1 MSVKIN
7 TLELENVK
15 KIKAVQLAPSK
26 NGLTVIGGKNRQGKT
41 SVLDAIAW
49 ALGGDRFKP
58 SEPHREGS
66 MVEPHL
72 KITLDNGI
80 VVERSGKNG
89 SLKVLDPSGNR
100 AGQQLLNSFIGTFAL
115 DLPRFMNGSAKEKAD
130 TLLKIIGVG
139 DKLYELEREEKR
151 LYDERH
157 FTGQIADQK
166 RKYAD
171 ELPEFPD
178 APAEPVSASELIA
191 RQQDILMRNA
201 ENQRKRNQLNELSM
215 KKYRLCDDLNALDE
229 RIEEM
234 QEKREK
240 MLAEY
245 NKTVADEKTAL
256 NVAAGLVDEPTTEI
270 EADIAR
276 IDEINRKVRS
286 NADKARAAEEAGEY
300 RGKYDALTE
309 HIEAVRRERTAL
321 LEGANLPL
329 PGLSVEGGE
338 LLYNGH
344 KWDGMSGAEQLIVST
359 SIVRRLNPECGFV
372 LLDKLEQ
379 LDLDTLKRFG
389 EWLEKEGLQAIATRV
404 STGDECSIIIEE
416 GGAVGTEPEPP
427 KQYKGFGEWTGGNK

>member
-7 TLELENVK
+7 TLELENLK
-15 KIKAVQLAPSK
+15 KIRAVQLTPSK
-26 NGLTVIGGKNRQGKT
+26 NGLTLIGGRNRQGKT

-89 SLKVLDPSGNR
+89 ALKVLDPSGNR
-100 AGQQLLNSFIGTFAL
+100 AGQQLLNSFVETFAL
-115 DLPRFMNGSAKEKAD
+115 DLPRFMGGSPKEKAD

-151 LYDERH
+151 LYDERR

-178 APAEPVSASELIA
+178 APTEPVSASELIA
-191 RQQDILMRNA
+191 RQQEILVRNG
-201 ENQRKRNQLNELSM
+201 ENQRKRNELNKITM
-215 KKYRLCDDLNALDE
+215 KKHSLCDSLNALDE
-229 RIEEM
+229 RIAEM
-234 QEKREK
+234 QEKREE

-245 NKTVADEKTAL
+245 NKTVADEETAL
-256 NVAAGLVDEPTTEI
+256 NVAAGLVDEPTAEI
-270 EADIAR
+270 EADINR

-286 NADKARAAEEAGEY
+286 NADKARARAEADELSSDY
-300 RGKYDALTE
+300 NALTE

-321 LEGANLPL
+321 LEGADLPL
-329 PGLSVEGGE
+329 PGLSVEGGD

-379 LDLDTLKRFG
+379 LDLDTLKKFG

-416 GGAVGTEPEPP
+416 GGVVGAEPEP
-427 KQYKGFGEWTGGNK
+427 KQYKGFGEWTKNS

>member
-66 MVEPHL
+66 MAEPRL

-89 SLKVLDPSGNR
+89 ALKVLDPSGNR
-100 AGQQLLNSFIGTFAL
+100 AGQQLLNSFVETFAL

-151 LYDERH
+151 LYDERR

-191 RQQDILMRNA
+191 RQQEILVRNGENARLRRERDRWNDELKAA
-201 ENQRKRNQLNELSM
+201 EIAFAQAKQRLEEAQDKAAAANTAAADLRDESTAEL
-215 KKYRLCDDLNALDE
+215 
-229 RIEEM
+229 
-234 QEKREK
+234 
-240 MLAEY
+240 
-245 NKTVADEKTAL
+245 
-256 NVAAGLVDEPTTEI
+256 

-276 IDEINRKVRS
+276 IDELNRRVRS
-286 NADKARAAEEAGEY
+286 NAEKARAAEEAGEY
-300 RGKYDALTE
+300 HGKYDALTE

-338 LLYNGH
+338 LLYKGH

-416 GGAVGTEPEPP
+416 GGAVGTEPEP
-427 KQYKGFGEWTGGNK
+427 KQYKGFGEWTGDNK

>member
-15 KIKAVQLAPSK
+15 KIKAVQLVPSK
-26 NGLTVIGGKNRQGKT
+26 NGLTIIGGKNRQGKT
-41 SVLDAIAW
+41 SVLDSIAW

-58 SEPHREGS
+58 SQPHREGS
-66 MVEPHL
+66 VNDPHL

-89 SLKVLDPSGNR
+89 ALKVLDPSGNR
-100 AGQQLLNSFIGTFAL
+100 AGQQLLNGFVEAFAL
-115 DLPRFMNGSAKEKAD
+115 DLPRFMNGSSKDKAD

-139 DKLYELEREEKR
+139 DRLYELDREEKR
-151 LYDERH
+151 LYDERR

-191 RQQDILMRNA
+191 RQQEILLRNA
-201 ENQRKRNQLNELSM
+201 ENQRKRDELNRLTM
-215 KKYRLCDDLNALDE
+215 KKHSLCDSLTVLDE
-229 RIEEM
+229 RIAEM
-234 QEKREK
+234 QQKRAE
-240 MLAEY
+240 MLDEY
-245 NKTVADEKTAL
+245 NKTAADEETAL
-256 NVAAGLVDEPTTEI
+256 DVAAGLVDEPTAEI
-270 EADIAR
+270 EADINR

-286 NADKARAAEEAGEY
+286 NAEKARAAAEAGELSE
-300 RGKYDALTE
+300 KYTALTSD
-309 HIEAVRRERTAL
+309 IEAVRQARTDL
-321 LEGANLPL
+321 LNGADLPL
-329 PGLSVEGGE
+329 PGLSVENGE
-338 LLYNGH
+338 LLYMGH
-344 KWDGMSGAEQLIVST
+344 RWDGMSGAEQLIVSA

-379 LDLDTLKRFG
+379 LDLDTLNRFG

-404 STGDECSIIIEE
+404 STGDECSIIIEDGIVQTDE
-416 GGAVGTEPEPP
+416 P
-427 KQYKGFGEWTGGNK
+427 KQYKGFGEWTGKA

>member
-15 KIKAVQLAPSK
+15 KIRAVQLAPSK
-26 NGLTVIGGKNRQGKT
+26 NGLTLIGGRNRQGKT

-89 SLKVLDPSGNR
+89 ALKVLDPSGNR
-100 AGQQLLNSFIGTFAL
+100 AGQQLLNSFVETFAL
-115 DLPRFMNGSAKEKAD
+115 DLPRFMGGSPKEKAD

-151 LYDERH
+151 LYDERR

-178 APAEPVSASELIA
+178 APTEPVSASELIA
-191 RQQDILMRNA
+191 RQQEILVRNG
-201 ENQRKRNQLNELSM
+201 ENQRKRNELNKITM
-215 KKYRLCDDLNALDE
+215 KKHSLCDSLHALDE
-229 RIEEM
+229 RIAEM
-234 QEKREK
+234 QEKREE

-245 NKTVADEKTAL
+245 DKTVADEEIAL
-256 NVAAGLVDEPTTEI
+256 DVAAGLVDEPTAEI

-286 NADKARAAEEAGEY
+286 NADKARARAEADELSSDY
-300 RGKYDALTE
+300 NALTE
-309 HIEAVRRERTAL
+309 HIETVRRERTAL

-329 PGLSVEGGE
+329 PGLSVEGGD

-379 LDLDTLKRFG
+379 LDLDTLRQFG

-416 GGAVGTEPEPP
+416 GGVVGAEPEP
-427 KQYKGFGEWTGGNK
+427 KQYKGFGEWTKNS

>member
-15 KIKAVQLAPSK
+15 KIRAVQLAPSK
-26 NGLTVIGGKNRQGKT
+26 NGLTLIGGRNRQGKT

-89 SLKVLDPSGNR
+89 ALKVLDPSGNR
-100 AGQQLLNSFIGTFAL
+100 AGQQLLNSFVETFAL
-115 DLPRFMNGSAKEKAD
+115 DLPRFMGGSPKEKAD

-151 LYDERH
+151 LYDERR

-178 APAEPVSASELIA
+178 APTEPVSASELIA
-191 RQQDILMRNA
+191 RQQEILVRNG
-201 ENQRKRNQLNELSM
+201 ENQRKRNELNKITM
-215 KKYRLCDDLNALDE
+215 KKHSLCDSLNALDE

-234 QEKREK
+234 QAKREE

-245 NKTVADEKTAL
+245 NKTVADEGIAL
-256 NVAAGLVDEPTTEI
+256 DVAAGLVDEPTAEI

-286 NADKARAAEEAGEY
+286 NADKARARAEADELSSDY
-300 RGKYDALTE
+300 NALTE

-329 PGLSVEGGE
+329 PGLSVEGGD

-379 LDLDTLKRFG
+379 LDLDTLKKFG

-416 GGAVGTEPEPP
+416 GGVVGAEPEP
-427 KQYKGFGEWTGGNK
+427 KQYKGFGEWTKNS

>member
-15 KIKAVQLAPSK
+15 KIRAVQLTPSK
-26 NGLTVIGGKNRQGKT
+26 NGLTLIGGRNRQGKT

-89 SLKVLDPSGNR
+89 ALKVLDPSGNR
-100 AGQQLLNSFIGTFAL
+100 AGQQLLNSFVETFAL
-115 DLPRFMNGSAKEKAD
+115 DLPRFMGGSPKEKAD

-151 LYDERH
+151 LYDERR

-178 APAEPVSASELIA
+178 APTEPVSASELIA
-191 RQQDILMRNA
+191 RQQEILVRNG
-201 ENQRKRNQLNELSM
+201 ENQRKRNELNKITM
-215 KKYRLCDDLNALDE
+215 KKHSLCDSLNALDE
-229 RIEEM
+229 RIAEM
-234 QEKREK
+234 QEKREE

-245 NKTVADEKTAL
+245 NKTVADEETAL
-256 NVAAGLVDEPTTEI
+256 NVAAGLVDEPTAEI
-270 EADIAR
+270 EADINR

-286 NADKARAAEEAGEY
+286 NADKARARAEADELSSDY
-300 RGKYDALTE
+300 NALTE

-321 LEGANLPL
+321 LEGADLPL
-329 PGLSVEGGE
+329 PGLSVEGGD

-379 LDLDTLKRFG
+379 LDLDTLKKFG

-416 GGAVGTEPEPP
+416 GGVVGAEPEP
-427 KQYKGFGEWTGGNK
+427 KQYKGFGEWTKNS

>member
-15 KIKAVQLAPSK
+15 KIKAVQLAPAKS
-26 NGLTVIGGKNRQGKT
+26 GLTVIGGKNRQGKT
-41 SVLDAIAW
+41 SVLDSIAW

-58 SEPHREGS
+58 SQPHREGS
-66 MVEPHL
+66 VNDPHL

-89 SLKVLDPSGNR
+89 ALKVFDPSGNR
-100 AGQQLLNSFIGTFAL
+100 AGQQLLNGFVEAFAL
-115 DLPRFMNGSAKEKAD
+115 DLPRFMNGSSKDKAD

-139 DKLYELEREEKR
+139 DRLYELEREEKR
-151 LYDERH
+151 LYDERR

-166 RKYAD
+166 RKYAN

-191 RQQDILMRNA
+191 RQQEILLRNA
-201 ENQRKRNQLNELSM
+201 ENQRKRDELNRLTM
-215 KKYRLCDDLNALDE
+215 KKHSLCDSLHALDE

-245 NKTVADEKTAL
+245 DKTVADEETAL
-256 NVAAGLVDEPTTEI
+256 DVAAGLVDEPTAEI
-270 EADIAR
+270 EADINR

-286 NADKARAAEEAGEY
+286 NAEKARAAAEAGELSE
-300 RGKYDALTE
+300 KYTALTSD
-309 HIEAVRRERTAL
+309 IEAVRQARTDL
-321 LEGANLPL
+321 LNGADLPL

-338 LLYNGH
+338 LLYMGH
-344 KWDGMSGAEQLIVST
+344 KWDGMSGAEQLIVSA

-379 LDLDTLKRFG
+379 LDLDTLNRFG

-404 STGDECSIIIEE
+404 STGDECSIIIED
-416 GGAVGTEPEPP
+416 GSITGAEPEP
-427 KQYKGFGEWTGGNK
+427 KQYKGFGEWTNGGTK

>member
-1 MSVKIN
+1 MSVKIT

-26 NGLTVIGGKNRQGKT
+26 SGLTIIGGKNRQGKT
-41 SVLDAIAW
+41 SVIDAIAW

-66 MVEPHL
+66 VNDPHL

-100 AGQQLLNSFIGTFAL
+100 AGQQLLNGFVEAFAL
-115 DLPRFMNGSAKEKAD
+115 DLPRFMNGSPKDKAD

-139 DKLYELEREEKR
+139 DRLYELDREEKR
-151 LYDERH
+151 LYDERR

-166 RKYAD
+166 RKYAN

-178 APAEPVSASELIA
+178 APAAPVSASELIA
-191 RQQDILMRNA
+191 RQQEILLRNA
-201 ENQRKRNQLNELSM
+201 ENQRKRDELNRLTM
-215 KKYRLCDDLNALDE
+215 KKHSLCDSLNALDE
-229 RIEEM
+229 RIAEM
-234 QEKREK
+234 QKKRAE
-240 MLAEY
+240 MLDEY
-245 NKTVADEKTAL
+245 NKTAADEGTAL
-256 NVAAGLVDEPTTEI
+256 DVAAGLVDEPTAEI
-270 EADIAR
+270 ETDINR

-286 NADKARAAEEAGEY
+286 NAEKARAAAEADELSE
-300 RGKYDALTE
+300 KYTALTSD
-309 HIEAVRRERTAL
+309 IEAVRQARTDL
-321 LEGANLPL
+321 LNGADLPL
-329 PGLSVEGGE
+329 PGLSVEDGE
-338 LLYNGH
+338 LLYMGH
-344 KWDGMSGAEQLIVST
+344 RWDGMSGAEQLIVSA

-379 LDLDTLKRFG
+379 LDLDTLNRFG

-404 STGDECSIIIEE
+404 STGDECSIIIEDGIVQTDE
-416 GGAVGTEPEPP
+416 P
-427 KQYKGFGEWTGGNK
+427 KQYKGFGEWTGKA

>member
-26 NGLTVIGGKNRQGKT
+26 NGLTIIGGKNRQGKT
-41 SVLDAIAW
+41 SVLDSIAW

-66 MVEPHL
+66 VNDPHL

-100 AGQQLLNSFIGTFAL
+100 AGQQLLNGFVEAFAL
-115 DLPRFMNGSAKEKAD
+115 DLPRFMNGSSKDKAD

-139 DKLYELEREEKR
+139 DRLYELDREEKR
-151 LYDERH
+151 LYDERR

-171 ELPEFPD
+171 ELSEFPD
-178 APAEPVSASELIA
+178 APAEPLSASELIA
-191 RQQDILMRNA
+191 RQQEILLRNA
-201 ENQRKRNQLNELSM
+201 ENQRKRDELDRLTM
-215 KKYRLCDDLNALDE
+215 KKHSLCDSLHALDE
-229 RIEEM
+229 RIAEM
-234 QEKREK
+234 QKKRAE
-240 MLAEY
+240 MLDEY
-245 NKTVADEKTAL
+245 NKTAADEETAL
-256 NVAAGLVDEPTTEI
+256 DVAAGLVDEPTAEI
-270 EADIAR
+270 EADINR

-286 NADKARAAEEAGEY
+286 NAEKARAAAEAGELSE
-300 RGKYDALTE
+300 KYTALTSD
-309 HIEAVRRERTAL
+309 IEAVRQARTDL
-321 LEGANLPL
+321 LNGADLPL

-338 LLYNGH
+338 LLYMGH
-344 KWDGMSGAEQLIVST
+344 KWDGMSGAEQLIVSA

-379 LDLDTLKRFG
+379 LDLDTLNRFG

-404 STGDECSIIIEE
+404 STGNECSIIIEDGIVQTDE
-416 GGAVGTEPEPP
+416 P
-427 KQYKGFGEWTGGNK
+427 KQYKGFGEWTNGGKA

>member
-15 KIKAVQLAPSK
+15 KIRAVQLAPSK
-26 NGLTVIGGKNRQGKT
+26 NGLTLIGGRNRQGKT

-89 SLKVLDPSGNR
+89 ALKVLDPSGNR
-100 AGQQLLNSFIGTFAL
+100 AGQQLLNSFVETFAL
-115 DLPRFMNGSAKEKAD
+115 DLPRFMGGSPKEKAD

-151 LYDERH
+151 LYDERR

-191 RQQDILMRNA
+191 RQQEILVRNG
-201 ENQRKRNQLNELSM
+201 ENQRKRNELNKITM
-215 KKYRLCDDLNALDE
+215 KKHSLCDSLNALDE
-229 RIEEM
+229 RIAEM
-234 QEKREK
+234 QEKREE

-245 NKTVADEKTAL
+245 NKTVADEETAL
-256 NVAAGLVDEPTTEI
+256 NVAAGLVDEPTAEI
-270 EADIAR
+270 EADINR

-286 NADKARAAEEAGEY
+286 NADKARARAEADELSSDY
-300 RGKYDALTE
+300 NSLTE

-321 LEGANLPL
+321 LEGADLPL
-329 PGLSVEGGE
+329 SGLSVEGGD

-379 LDLDTLKRFG
+379 LDLDTLKKFG

-416 GGAVGTEPEPP
+416 GGVVGADPEP
-427 KQYKGFGEWTGGNK
+427 KQYKGFGEWTKNS

>member
-15 KIKAVQLAPSK
+15 KIRAVQLTPSK
-26 NGLTVIGGKNRQGKT
+26 NGLTLIGGRNRQGKT

-89 SLKVLDPSGNR
+89 ALKVLDPSGNR
-100 AGQQLLNSFIGTFAL
+100 AGQQLLNSFVETFAL
-115 DLPRFMNGSAKEKAD
+115 DLPRFMGGSPKEKAD

-151 LYDERH
+151 LYDERR

-178 APAEPVSASELIA
+178 APTEPVSASELIA
-191 RQQDILMRNA
+191 RQQEILVRNG
-201 ENQRKRNQLNELSM
+201 ENQRKRNELNKITM
-215 KKYRLCDDLNALDE
+215 KKHSLCDSLNALDE
-229 RIEEM
+229 RIAEM
-234 QEKREK
+234 QEKREE

-245 NKTVADEKTAL
+245 NKTVADEETAL
-256 NVAAGLVDEPTTEI
+256 NVAAGLVDEPTAEI
-270 EADIAR
+270 EADINR

-286 NADKARAAEEAGEY
+286 NADKARARAEADELSSDY
-300 RGKYDALTE
+300 NALTE

-321 LEGANLPL
+321 LEGADLPL
-329 PGLSVEGGE
+329 PGLSVEGGD

-379 LDLDTLKRFG
+379 LDLDTLKKFG

-416 GGAVGTEPEPP
+416 GGVVGAEPEP
-427 KQYKGFGEWTGGNK
+427 KQYKSFGEWTKNS

>member
-15 KIKAVQLAPSK
+15 KIKAVQLAPAKS
-26 NGLTVIGGKNRQGKT
+26 GLTVIGGKNRQGKT
-41 SVLDAIAW
+41 SVIDAIAW

-58 SEPHREGS
+58 SEPRREGS
-66 MVEPHL
+66 VNDPHL

-100 AGQQLLNSFIGTFAL
+100 AGQQLLNSFVEAFAL
-115 DLPRFMNGSAKEKAD
+115 DLPRFMNGSPKDKAD

-139 DKLYELEREEKR
+139 DRLYELDREEKR
-151 LYDERH
+151 LYDERR

-166 RKYAD
+166 RKYAN

-191 RQQDILMRNA
+191 RQQEILLRNA
-201 ENQRKRNQLNELSM
+201 ENQRKRDELNRLTM
-215 KKYRLCDDLNALDE
+215 KKHSLCDSLNALDE

-234 QEKREK
+234 QKKRAE
-240 MLAEY
+240 MLDEY
-245 NKTVADEKTAL
+245 NKTAADEETAL
-256 NVAAGLVDEPTTEI
+256 NVAAGLVDEPTAEL
-270 EADIAR
+270 EADINR

-286 NADKARAAEEAGEY
+286 NAEKARAAAEADELSE
-300 RGKYDALTE
+300 KYTALTSD
-309 HIEAVRRERTAL
+309 IEAVRQARTDL
-321 LEGANLPL
+321 LNGADLPL
-329 PGLSVEGGE
+329 PGLSVEDGE
-338 LLYNGH
+338 LLYMGH
-344 KWDGMSGAEQLIVST
+344 RWDGMSGAEQLIVSA

-379 LDLDTLKRFG
+379 LDLDTLNRFG
-389 EWLEKEGLQAIATRV
+389 EWLEREKLQAIATRV
-404 STGDECSIIIEE
+404 STGDECSIIIEDGIVQTDE
-416 GGAVGTEPEPP
+416 P
-427 KQYKGFGEWTGGNK
+427 KQYKGFGEWTGKA

>member
-15 KIKAVQLAPSK
+15 KIKAVQLAPAKS
-26 NGLTVIGGKNRQGKT
+26 GLTVIGGKNRQGKT
-41 SVLDAIAW
+41 SVLDSIAW

-66 MVEPHL
+66 VNDPHL

-89 SLKVLDPSGNR
+89 ALKVLDPSGNR
-100 AGQQLLNSFIGTFAL
+100 AGQQLLNSFVEAFAL
-115 DLPRFMNGSAKEKAD
+115 DLPRFMNGSPKDKAD

-139 DKLYELEREEKR
+139 DRLCELDREEKR
-151 LYDERH
+151 LYDERR

-166 RKYAD
+166 RKYAN

-191 RQQDILMRNA
+191 RQQEILLRNA
-201 ENQRKRNQLNELSM
+201 ENQRKRDELNRLTM
-215 KKYRLCDDLNALDE
+215 KKHSLCDSLHALDE

-245 NKTVADEKTAL
+245 DKTVADEETAL
-256 NVAAGLVDEPTTEI
+256 DVAAGLVDEPTAEI
-270 EADIAR
+270 EADINR

-286 NADKARAAEEAGEY
+286 NAEKARAAAEAGELSE
-300 RGKYDALTE
+300 KYTALTSD
-309 HIEAVRRERTAL
+309 IEAVRQARTNL
-321 LEGANLPL
+321 LNGADLPL
-329 PGLSVEGGE
+329 PGLSVENGE
-338 LLYNGH
+338 LLYMGH
-344 KWDGMSGAEQLIVST
+344 KWDGMSGAEQLIVSA

-379 LDLDTLKRFG
+379 LDLDTLNRFG

-404 STGDECSIIIEE
+404 STGDECSIIIED
-416 GGAVGTEPEPP
+416 GIVQTDAP
-427 KQYKGFGEWTGGNK
+427 KQYKGFGEWTGKA

>member
-26 NGLTVIGGKNRQGKT
+26 SGLTIIGGKNRQGKT
-41 SVLDAIAW
+41 SVLDSIAW

-66 MVEPHL
+66 VNDPHL

-89 SLKVLDPSGNR
+89 ALKVLDPSGNR
-100 AGQQLLNSFIGTFAL
+100 AGQQLLNGFVEAFAL
-115 DLPRFMNGSAKEKAD
+115 DLPRFMNGSSKDKAD

-139 DKLYELEREEKR
+139 DRLYELEREEKR
-151 LYDERH
+151 LYDERR

-166 RKYAD
+166 RKYAN

-191 RQQDILMRNA
+191 RQQEILLRNA
-201 ENQRKRNQLNELSM
+201 ENQRKRDELNRFTV
-215 KKYRLCDDLNALDE
+215 KKHSLCDSLHAIDE
-229 RIEEM
+229 RIAEM
-234 QEKREK
+234 QKKRAE
-240 MLAEY
+240 MLDEY
-245 NKTVADEKTAL
+245 NKTAADEETAL
-256 NVAAGLVDEPTTEI
+256 DVAAGLVDEPTAEI
-270 EADIAR
+270 EADINR

-286 NADKARAAEEAGEY
+286 NAEKARAAAEAGELSE
-300 RGKYDALTE
+300 KYTALTSD
-309 HIEAVRRERTAL
+309 IEAVRQARTDL
-321 LEGANLPL
+321 LNGADLPL
-329 PGLSVEGGE
+329 PGLSVDGGE
-338 LLYNGH
+338 LIYMGH
-344 KWDGMSGAEQLIVST
+344 RWDGMSGAEQLIVSA

-379 LDLDTLKRFG
+379 LDLDTLNRFG
-389 EWLEKEGLQAIATRV
+389 EWLENEGLQAIATRV
-404 STGDECSIIIEE
+404 STGDECSIIIEDGIVQTDE
-416 GGAVGTEPEPP
+416 P
-427 KQYKGFGEWTGGNK
+427 KQYKGFGEWTNGGTK

>member
-15 KIKAVQLAPSK
+15 KIRAVQLAPSK
-26 NGLTVIGGKNRQGKT
+26 NGLTLIGGRNRQGKT
-41 SVLDAIAW
+41 AVLDAIAW

-89 SLKVLDPSGNR
+89 ALKVLDPSGNR
-100 AGQQLLNSFIGTFAL
+100 AGQQLLNSFVETFAL
-115 DLPRFMNGSAKEKAD
+115 DLPRFMGGSPKEKAD

-151 LYDERH
+151 LYDERR

-178 APAEPVSASELIA
+178 APTEPVSASELIA
-191 RQQDILMRNA
+191 RQQEILVRNG
-201 ENQRKRNQLNELSM
+201 ENQRKRNELNKITM
-215 KKYRLCDDLNALDE
+215 KKHSLCDSLHALDE

-245 NKTVADEKTAL
+245 DKTVADEEIAL
-256 NVAAGLVDEPTTEI
+256 DVAAGLVDEPTAEI
-270 EADIAR
+270 EADINR

-286 NADKARAAEEAGEY
+286 NADKARAAAEAGELSE
-300 RGKYDALTE
+300 KYEALTE
-309 HIEAVRRERTAL
+309 NIEAVRRERTQL

-329 PGLSVEGGE
+329 PGLSVEGGD

-379 LDLDTLKRFG
+379 LDLDTLKKFG

-416 GGAVGTEPEPP
+416 GGVVGAEPEP
-427 KQYKGFGEWTGGNK
+427 KQYKGFGEWTKNS

>member
-15 KIKAVQLAPSK
+15 KIRAVQLAPSK
-26 NGLTVIGGKNRQGKT
+26 NGLTLIGGRNRQGKT

-89 SLKVLDPSGNR
+89 ALKVLDPSGNR
-100 AGQQLLNSFIGTFAL
+100 AGQQLLNSFVETFAL
-115 DLPRFMNGSAKEKAD
+115 DLPRFMGGSPKEKAD

-151 LYDERH
+151 LYDERR

-178 APAEPVSASELIA
+178 APTEPVSASELIA
-191 RQQDILMRNA
+191 RQQEILVRNG
-201 ENQRKRNQLNELSM
+201 ENQRKRNELNKITM
-215 KKYRLCDDLNALDE
+215 KKHSLCDSLHALDE
-229 RIEEM
+229 RIAEM
-234 QEKREK
+234 QEKREG

-245 NKTVADEKTAL
+245 DKTVADEKIAL
-256 NVAAGLVDEPTTEI
+256 DVAVGLVDEPTAEI
-270 EADIAR
+270 EADINR

-286 NADKARAAEEAGEY
+286 NADKARAAAEAGELSE
-300 RGKYDALTE
+300 KYEALTE
-309 HIEAVRRERTAL
+309 NIEAVRRERTQL

-329 PGLSVEGGE
+329 PGLSVEGGD

-379 LDLDTLKRFG
+379 LDLDTLKKFG

-416 GGAVGTEPEPP
+416 GGVVGAEPEP
-427 KQYKGFGEWTGGNK
+427 KQYKGFGEWTKNS

>member
-15 KIKAVQLAPSK
+15 KIKAVQLAPAKS
-26 NGLTVIGGKNRQGKT
+26 GLTVIGGKNRQGKT
-41 SVLDAIAW
+41 SVIDAIAW

-66 MVEPHL
+66 VNDPHL

-100 AGQQLLNSFIGTFAL
+100 AGQQLLNSFVEAFAL
-115 DLPRFMNGSAKEKAD
+115 DLPRFMNGSPKDKAD

-139 DKLYELEREEKR
+139 DRLYELDREEKR
-151 LYDERH
+151 LYDERR

-166 RKYAD
+166 RKYAN

-191 RQQDILMRNA
+191 RQQEILLRNA
-201 ENQRKRNQLNELSM
+201 ENQRKRDELNRLTM
-215 KKYRLCDDLNALDE
+215 KKHSLCDSLNALDE

-234 QEKREK
+234 QKKRAE
-240 MLAEY
+240 MLDEY
-245 NKTVADEKTAL
+245 NKTAADEETAL
-256 NVAAGLVDEPTTEI
+256 NVAAGLVDEPTAEL
-270 EADIAR
+270 EADINR

-286 NADKARAAEEAGEY
+286 NAEKARAAAEADELSE
-300 RGKYDALTE
+300 KYTALTSD
-309 HIEAVRRERTAL
+309 IEAVRQARTDL
-321 LEGANLPL
+321 LNGADLPL
-329 PGLSVEGGE
+329 PGLSVEDGE
-338 LLYNGH
+338 LLYMGH
-344 KWDGMSGAEQLIVST
+344 RWDGMSGAEQLIVSA

-379 LDLDTLKRFG
+379 LDLDTLNRFG
-389 EWLEKEGLQAIATRV
+389 EWLEREKLQAIATRV
-404 STGDECSIIIEE
+404 STGDECSIIIEDGIVQTDE
-416 GGAVGTEPEPP
+416 P
-427 KQYKGFGEWTGGNK
+427 KQYKGFGEWTGKA

>member
-1 MSVKIN
+1 MSVKIT

-26 NGLTVIGGKNRQGKT
+26 SGLTIIGGKNRQGKT
-41 SVLDAIAW
+41 SVIDAIAW

-66 MVEPHL
+66 VNDPHL

-100 AGQQLLNSFIGTFAL
+100 AGQQLLNGFVEAFAL
-115 DLPRFMNGSAKEKAD
+115 DLPRFMNGSPKDKAD

-139 DKLYELEREEKR
+139 GRLYELEREEKR
-151 LYDERH
+151 LYDERR

-166 RKYAD
+166 RKYAN

-191 RQQDILMRNA
+191 RQQEILLRNA
-201 ENQRKRNQLNELSM
+201 ENQRKRDELNRLTM
-215 KKYRLCDDLNALDE
+215 KKHSLCDSLNALDE
-229 RIEEM
+229 RIAEM
-234 QEKREK
+234 QKKRAE
-240 MLAEY
+240 MLDEY
-245 NKTVADEKTAL
+245 NKTAADEGTAL
-256 NVAAGLVDEPTTEI
+256 DVAAGLVDEPTAEL

-286 NADKARAAEEAGEY
+286 NAEKARAAAEAGELSE
-300 RGKYDALTE
+300 KYTALTSD
-309 HIEAVRRERTAL
+309 IEAVRQARTDL
-321 LEGANLPL
+321 LNGADLPL
-329 PGLSVEGGE
+329 PGLSVENGE
-338 LLYNGH
+338 LLYMGH
-344 KWDGMSGAEQLIVST
+344 RWDGMSGAEQLIVSA

-379 LDLDTLKRFG
+379 LDLDTLNRFG

-404 STGDECSIIIEE
+404 STGNECSIIIED
-416 GGAVGTEPEPP
+416 GTVLNEDKPEP
-427 KQYKGFGEWTGGNK
+427 KQYKGFGEWTGKA

>member
-1 MSVKIN
+1 MSVKIT

-26 NGLTVIGGKNRQGKT
+26 SGLTIIGGKNRQGKT
-41 SVLDAIAW
+41 SVIDAIAW

-66 MVEPHL
+66 VNDPHL

-100 AGQQLLNSFIGTFAL
+100 AGQQLLNSFVEAFAL
-115 DLPRFMNGSAKEKAD
+115 DLPRFMNGSPKDKAD

-139 DKLYELEREEKR
+139 DRLYELDREEKR
-151 LYDERH
+151 LYDERR

-166 RKYAD
+166 RKYAN

-178 APAEPVSASELIA
+178 APATPVSASELIA
-191 RQQDILMRNA
+191 RQQEILVRNG
-201 ENQRKRNQLNELSM
+201 ENQRKRNELNKITM
-215 KKYRLCDDLNALDE
+215 KKHSLCDSLNALDE
-229 RIEEM
+229 RIAEM
-234 QEKREK
+234 QKKRAE
-240 MLAEY
+240 MLEEY
-245 NKTVADEKTAL
+245 NKTAADEETAL
-256 NVAAGLVDEPTTEI
+256 DVAAGLVDEPTAEI

-276 IDEINRKVRS
+276 IDEINRQVRS
-286 NADKARAAEEAGEY
+286 NAEKARAAAEADGYGE
-300 RGKYDALTE
+300 KYAALTE
-309 HIEAVRRERTAL
+309 NIEAVRRERTAL
-321 LEGANLPL
+321 LDGADLPL
-329 PGLSVEGGE
+329 PGLSVGDGE

-344 KWDGMSGAEQLIVST
+344 KWDGMSGAEQLIVSA

-379 LDLDTLKRFG
+379 LDIDTLNRFG

-404 STGDECSIIIEE
+404 STGDECSIIIED
-416 GGAVGTEPEPP
+416 GTVLSEDKPEP
-427 KQYKGFGEWTGGNK
+427 KQYKGFGEWTGKA

>member
-15 KIKAVQLAPSK
+15 KIRAVQLAPSK
-26 NGLTVIGGKNRQGKT
+26 NGLTIIGGKNRQGKT
-41 SVLDAIAW
+41 SVLDSIAW
-49 ALGGDRFKP
+49 ALGGERFKP

-89 SLKVLDPSGNR
+89 ALKVLDPSGNR
-100 AGQQLLNSFIGTFAL
+100 AGQQLLNSFVETFAL
-115 DLPRFMNGSAKEKAD
+115 DLPRFMGGSPKEKAD

-151 LYDERH
+151 LYDERR

-178 APAEPVSASELIA
+178 APTEPVSASELIA
-191 RQQDILMRNA
+191 RQQEILVRNG
-201 ENQRKRNQLNELSM
+201 ENQRKRNELNKITM
-215 KKYRLCDDLNALDE
+215 KKHSLCDSLNALDE
-229 RIEEM
+229 RIAEM
-234 QEKREK
+234 QEKREE

-245 NKTVADEKTAL
+245 NKVVADEETAL
-256 NVAAGLVDEPTTEI
+256 NVAAGLVDEPTAEI
-270 EADIAR
+270 EADINR

-286 NADKARAAEEAGEY
+286 NADKARARAEADELSSDY
-300 RGKYDALTE
+300 NALTE

-329 PGLSVEGGE
+329 PGLSVEGGD

-379 LDLDTLKRFG
+379 LDLDTLKKFG

-416 GGAVGTEPEPP
+416 GGVVGAEPEP
-427 KQYKGFGEWTGGNK
+427 KQYKGFGEWTKNS

>member
-15 KIKAVQLAPSK
+15 KIKAVQLTPQK

-41 SVLDAIAW
+41 SILDAIAW

-72 KITLDNGI
+72 KLTLDNGI

-89 SLKVLDPSGNR
+89 ALKVLDPSGNR
-100 AGQQLLNSFIGTFAL
+100 AGQQLLNSFVETFAL
-115 DLPRFMNGSAKEKAD
+115 DLPRFMGGSPKEKAD

-151 LYDERH
+151 LYDERR

-171 ELPEFPD
+171 ELPEFSD

-201 ENQRKRNQLNELSM
+201 ENQRKRNQLNELST

-229 RIEEM
+229 RIAEM

-245 NKTVADEKTAL
+245 DKTVADEKTAL
-256 NVAAGLVDEPTTEI
+256 DVAAGLVDEPTDEI

-286 NADKARAAEEAGEY
+286 NAEKARAAAEAGELSE
-300 RGKYDALTE
+300 KYEALTNN
-309 HIEAVRRERTAL
+309 IEAVRRERTQL

-338 LLYNGH
+338 LLYMGH
-344 KWDGMSGAEQLIVST
+344 KWDGMSSAEQLIVST

-379 LDLDTLKRFG
+379 LDIDTLKKFG

-404 STGDECSIIIEE
+404 STGDECSIIIED
-416 GGAVGTEPEPP
+416 GSVTGTEPEP

>member
-15 KIKAVQLAPSK
+15 KIRAVQLAPSK
-26 NGLTVIGGKNRQGKT
+26 NGLTIIGGRNRQGKT

-89 SLKVLDPSGNR
+89 ALKVLDPSGNR
-100 AGQQLLNSFIGTFAL
+100 AGQQLLNSFVETFAL
-115 DLPRFMNGSAKEKAD
+115 DLPRFMGGSPKEKAD

-151 LYDERH
+151 LYDERR

-191 RQQDILMRNA
+191 RQQEILVRNG
-201 ENQRKRNQLNELSM
+201 ENQRKRNELNKITM
-215 KKYRLCDDLNALDE
+215 KKHSLCDSLNALDE
-229 RIEEM
+229 RIAEM

-245 NKTVADEKTAL
+245 NKTVTDEETAL

-276 IDEINRKVRS
+276 IDDINRRVRS
-286 NADKARAAEEAGEY
+286 NAEKARARAEADELSSDY
-300 RGKYDALTE
+300 NALTE

-321 LEGANLPL
+321 LEGADLPL
-329 PGLSVEGGE
+329 PGLSVEGGD

-379 LDLDTLKRFG
+379 LDLDTLKKFG

-404 STGDECSIIIEE
+404 STGDECSIIIED
-416 GGAVGTEPEPP
+416 GTSLTPDKPV
-427 KQYKGFGEWTGGNK
+427 YKGFGDWQKS

>member
-1 MSVKIN
+1 MSVKIT

-26 NGLTVIGGKNRQGKT
+26 SGLTIIGGKNRQGKT
-41 SVLDAIAW
+41 SVIDAIAW

-66 MVEPHL
+66 VNDPHL

-100 AGQQLLNSFIGTFAL
+100 AGQQLLNGFVEAFAL
-115 DLPRFMNGSAKEKAD
+115 DLPRFMNGSPKDKAD

-139 DKLYELEREEKR
+139 DRLYELDREEKR
-151 LYDERH
+151 LYDERR

-166 RKYAD
+166 RKYAN

-191 RQQDILMRNA
+191 RQQEILLRNA
-201 ENQRKRNQLNELSM
+201 ENQRKRDELNRLTM
-215 KKYRLCDDLNALDE
+215 KKHSLCDSLNALDE
-229 RIEEM
+229 RIAEM
-234 QEKREK
+234 QKKRAE

-245 NKTVADEKTAL
+245 NKTVADEETVL
-256 NVAAGLVDEPTTEI
+256 NVAAGLVDEPTAEL

-276 IDEINRKVRS
+276 IDEINRRVRS
-286 NADKARAAEEAGEY
+286 NAEKARAAAEASDYDE
-300 RGKYDALTE
+300 KYTALTE
-309 HIEAVRRERTAL
+309 DIEAVRQARTDL
-321 LEGANLPL
+321 LNGADLPL
-329 PGLSVEGGE
+329 PGLSVEDGE
-338 LLYNGH
+338 LLYMGH
-344 KWDGMSGAEQLIVST
+344 RWDGMSGAEQLIVSA

-379 LDLDTLKRFG
+379 LDLDTLNRFG
-389 EWLEKEGLQAIATRV
+389 EWLENEGLQAIATRV
-404 STGDECSIIIEE
+404 STGDECSIIIEDGIVQTDE
-416 GGAVGTEPEPP
+416 P
-427 KQYKGFGEWTGGNK
+427 KQYKGFGEWTGKA

>member
-15 KIKAVQLAPSK
+15 KIRAVQLAPSK
-26 NGLTVIGGKNRQGKT
+26 NGLTLIGGRNRQGKT

-89 SLKVLDPSGNR
+89 ALKVLDPSGNR
-100 AGQQLLNSFIGTFAL
+100 AGQQLLNSFVETFAL
-115 DLPRFMNGSAKEKAD
+115 DLPRFMGGSPKEKAD

-151 LYDERH
+151 LYDERR

-178 APAEPVSASELIA
+178 APTEPVSASELIA
-191 RQQDILMRNA
+191 RQQEILVRNG
-201 ENQRKRNQLNELSM
+201 ENQRKRNELNKITM
-215 KKYRLCDDLNALDE
+215 KKHSLCDSLHALDE

-245 NKTVADEKTAL
+245 DKTVADEEIAL
-256 NVAAGLVDEPTTEI
+256 DVAAGLVDEPTAEI
-270 EADIAR
+270 EADINR

-286 NADKARAAEEAGEY
+286 NADKARAAAEAGELSE
-300 RGKYDALTE
+300 KYEALTE
-309 HIEAVRRERTAL
+309 NIEAVRRERTQL

-329 PGLSVEGGE
+329 PGLSVEGGD

-379 LDLDTLKRFG
+379 LDLDTLKKFG

-416 GGAVGTEPEPP
+416 GGVVGAEPEP
-427 KQYKGFGEWTGGNK
+427 KQYKGFGEWTKNS

>member
-15 KIKAVQLAPSK
+15 KIRAVQLTPSK
-26 NGLTVIGGKNRQGKT
+26 NGLTIIGGKNRQGKT
-41 SVLDAIAW
+41 SVLDSIAW
-49 ALGGDRFKP
+49 ALGGERFKP
-58 SEPHREGS
+58 SEPHRDGS

-100 AGQQLLNSFIGTFAL
+100 AGQQLLNSFVETFAL

-139 DKLYELEREEKR
+139 DKLFELEREEKR
-151 LYDERH
+151 LYDERR

-166 RKYAD
+166 SKYAD

-178 APAEPVSASELIA
+178 APSEPVSASELIA
-191 RQQDILMRNA
+191 RQQEILMRNS
-201 ENQRKRNQLNELSM
+201 ENQRKRSELNKITMRKHS
-215 KKYRLCDDLNALDE
+215 LCDALTALDE
-229 RIEEM
+229 RIAEM
-234 QEKREK
+234 QQKRAE
-240 MLAEY
+240 MLGEY
-245 NKTVADEKTAL
+245 NKTVADEETAL
-256 NVAAGLVDEPTTEI
+256 EVAAGLVDEPTAEL

-276 IDEINRKVRS
+276 IDELNRRVRS
-286 NADKARAAEEAGEY
+286 NAEKARAASEAEEY

-309 HIEAVRRERTAL
+309 NIEAVRRERTAL
-321 LEGANLPL
+321 LEGADLPL
-329 PGLSVEGGE
+329 PGLSVEGGD

-344 KWDGMSGAEQLIVST
+344 KWDGMSGAEQLIVSA
-359 SIVRRLNPECGFV
+359 SIVRKLNPECGFV

-379 LDLDTLKRFG
+379 LDLDTLKKFG

-404 STGDECSIIIEE
+404 STGDECSIIIED
-416 GGAVGTEPEPP
+416 GGVVGAEPEP
-427 KQYKGFGEWTGGNK
+427 KQYKGFGEWTKNS

>member
-15 KIKAVQLAPSK
+15 KIKAVQLAPAKS
-26 NGLTVIGGKNRQGKT
+26 GLTVIGGKNRQGKT
-41 SVLDAIAW
+41 SVLDSIAW

-66 MVEPHL
+66 VNDPHL

-89 SLKVLDPSGNR
+89 ALKVLDPSGNR
-100 AGQQLLNSFIGTFAL
+100 AGQQLLNSFVEAFAL
-115 DLPRFMNGSAKEKAD
+115 DLPRFMNGSPKDKAD

-139 DKLYELEREEKR
+139 DRLYELDREEKR
-151 LYDERH
+151 LYDERR

-166 RKYAD
+166 RKYAN

-191 RQQDILMRNA
+191 RQQEILLRNA
-201 ENQRKRNQLNELSM
+201 ENQRKRNELNKITM
-215 KKYRLCDDLNALDE
+215 KKHSLCDSLHALDE
-229 RIEEM
+229 RIAEM

-245 NKTVADEKTAL
+245 DKTVADEETAL

-286 NADKARAAEEAGEY
+286 NAEKARAAAEAGELSE
-300 RGKYDALTE
+300 KYTALTSD
-309 HIEAVRRERTAL
+309 IEAVRQARTDL
-321 LEGANLPL
+321 LNGADLPL
-329 PGLSVEGGE
+329 PGLSVEDGE
-338 LLYNGH
+338 LLYMGH
-344 KWDGMSGAEQLIVST
+344 KWDGMSGAEQLIVSA

-379 LDLDTLKRFG
+379 LDLDTLNRFG

-404 STGDECSIIIEE
+404 STGDECSIIIEDGIVQTDE
-416 GGAVGTEPEPP
+416 P
-427 KQYKGFGEWTGGNK
+427 KQYKGFGEWTNGGTK

>member
-15 KIKAVQLAPSK
+15 KIKAVQLSPQK

-72 KITLDNGI
+72 KLTLDNGI

-89 SLKVLDPSGNR
+89 ALKVLDPSGNR
-100 AGQQLLNSFIGTFAL
+100 AGQQLLNSFVETFAL
-115 DLPRFMNGSAKEKAD
+115 DLPRFMEGSPKEKAD

-139 DKLYELEREEKR
+139 DRLYELEREEKR
-151 LYDERH
+151 LYDERR

-166 RKYAD
+166 RKYAN

-191 RQQDILMRNA
+191 RQQEILVRNGENERLRRERDKLNDELKAA
-201 ENQRKRNQLNELSM
+201 EIDFSQAKRRLEEAQDKAARANTAAAELH
-215 KKYRLCDDLNALDE
+215 DE
-229 RIEEM
+229 S
-234 QEKREK
+234 
-240 MLAEY
+240 
-245 NKTVADEKTAL
+245 
-256 NVAAGLVDEPTTEI
+256 TTEL

-286 NADKARAAEEAGEY
+286 NAEKARADAEADELND
-300 RGKYDALTE
+300 KYGMLSDS
-309 HIEAVRRERTAL
+309 IEAVRRERTAL
-321 LEGANLPL
+321 LEGADLPL
-329 PGLSVEGGE
+329 KGLSVEGGE

-379 LDLDTLKRFG
+379 LDLDTLRKFG

-404 STGDECSIIIEE
+404 STGEECSIIIED
-416 GGAVGTEPEPP
+416 GSVTGVEPEPP
-427 KQYKGFGEWTGGNK
+427 KQYKGFGEWTRK

>member
-26 NGLTVIGGKNRQGKT
+26 SGLTVIGGKNRQGKT

-58 SEPHREGS
+58 SQPHREGS
-66 MVEPHL
+66 VNDPHL
-72 KITLDNGI
+72 KLTLDNGI

-100 AGQQLLNSFIGTFAL
+100 AGQQLLNGFVEAFAL
-115 DLPRFMNGSAKEKAD
+115 DLPRFMNGSPKDKAD

-139 DKLYELEREEKR
+139 DRLYELDREEKR
-151 LYDERH
+151 LYDERR

-171 ELPEFPD
+171 ELSEFPD

-191 RQQDILMRNA
+191 RQQEILMRNA
-201 ENQRKRNQLNELSM
+201 ENQRKRNELNRLTM
-215 KKYRLCDDLNALDE
+215 KKHSLCDSLTALDE
-229 RIEEM
+229 RIAEM
-234 QEKREK
+234 QKKRAE
-240 MLAEY
+240 MLDEY
-245 NKTVADEKTAL
+245 NKTAADEETAL
-256 NVAAGLVDEPTTEI
+256 DVAAGLVDEPTAEI
-270 EADIAR
+270 EADINR

-286 NADKARAAEEAGEY
+286 NAEKARAAAEAGELSE
-300 RGKYDALTE
+300 KYTALTSD
-309 HIEAVRRERTAL
+309 IEAVRQARTDL
-321 LEGANLPL
+321 LNGADLPL
-329 PGLSVEGGE
+329 PGLSVENGE
-338 LLYNGH
+338 LLYMGH
-344 KWDGMSGAEQLIVST
+344 RWDGMSGAEQLIVSA

-379 LDLDTLKRFG
+379 LDLDTLNRFG

-404 STGDECSIIIEE
+404 STGDECSIIIED
-416 GGAVGTEPEPP
+416 GIVQTDAP
-427 KQYKGFGEWTGGNK
+427 KQYKGFGEWTNGGTK

>member
-26 NGLTVIGGKNRQGKT
+26 NGLTIIGGKNRQGKT
-41 SVLDAIAW
+41 SVLDSIAW

-66 MVEPHL
+66 VNDPHL

-89 SLKVLDPSGNR
+89 ALKVLDPSGNR
-100 AGQQLLNSFIGTFAL
+100 AGQQLLNGFVEAFAL
-115 DLPRFMNGSAKEKAD
+115 DLPRFMNGSSKDKAD

-139 DKLYELEREEKR
+139 DRLYELEREEKR
-151 LYDERH
+151 LYDERR

-166 RKYAD
+166 RKYAN

-191 RQQDILMRNA
+191 RQQEILVRNG
-201 ENQRKRNQLNELSM
+201 ENQRKRNELNKITM
-215 KKYRLCDDLNALDE
+215 KKHSLCDSLHALDE
-229 RIEEM
+229 RIAEM

-245 NKTVADEKTAL
+245 DKTVADEETAL
-256 NVAAGLVDEPTTEI
+256 DIAAGLVDEPTTEI

-286 NADKARAAEEAGEY
+286 NAEKARAAAEAGELSE
-300 RGKYDALTE
+300 KYTALTSD
-309 HIEAVRRERTAL
+309 IEAVRQARTDL
-321 LEGANLPL
+321 LNGADLPL
-329 PGLSVEGGE
+329 PGLSVENGE
-338 LLYNGH
+338 LLYMGH
-344 KWDGMSGAEQLIVST
+344 RWDGMSGAEQLIVSA

-379 LDLDTLKRFG
+379 LDLDTLNRFG

-404 STGDECSIIIEE
+404 STGDECSIIIEDGIVHDE
-416 GGAVGTEPEPP
+416 P
-427 KQYKGFGEWTGGNK
+427 KQYKGFGEWTNGGTK

>member
-26 NGLTVIGGKNRQGKT
+26 SGLTIIGGKNRQGKT
-41 SVLDAIAW
+41 SVIDAIAW

-58 SEPHREGS
+58 SDPHREGS
-66 MVEPHL
+66 VNDPHL

-100 AGQQLLNSFIGTFAL
+100 AGQQLLNGFVEAFAL
-115 DLPRFMNGSAKEKAD
+115 DLPRFMNGSPKDKAD

-139 DKLYELEREEKR
+139 DRLYELDREEKR
-151 LYDERH
+151 LYDERR

-171 ELPEFPD
+171 ELSEFPD
-178 APAEPVSASELIA
+178 APAVPVSASELIA
-191 RQQDILMRNA
+191 RQQEILLRNA
-201 ENQRKRNQLNELSM
+201 ENQRKRDELNRLTM
-215 KKYRLCDDLNALDE
+215 KKHSLCDSLNALDE
-229 RIEEM
+229 RIAEM
-234 QEKREK
+234 QKKRAE
-240 MLAEY
+240 MLDEY
-245 NKTVADEKTAL
+245 NKTAADEETAL

-276 IDEINRKVRS
+276 IDEINRRVRS
-286 NADKARAAEEAGEY
+286 NAEKARAAAEADELSE
-300 RGKYDALTE
+300 KYIALTSD
-309 HIEAVRRERTAL
+309 IEAVRQARTDL
-321 LEGANLPL
+321 LNGADLPL
-329 PGLSVEGGE
+329 PGLSVEDGE
-338 LLYNGH
+338 LLYMGH
-344 KWDGMSGAEQLIVST
+344 RWDGMSGAEQLIVSA

-379 LDLDTLKRFG
+379 LDLDTLNRFG

-404 STGDECSIIIEE
+404 STGDECSIIIEDGIVHDE
-416 GGAVGTEPEPP
+416 P
-427 KQYKGFGEWTGGNK
+427 KQYKGFGEWTNGGTK

>member
-15 KIKAVQLAPSK
+15 KIRAVQLAPSK
-26 NGLTVIGGKNRQGKT
+26 NGLTLIGGRNRQGKT

-89 SLKVLDPSGNR
+89 ALKVLDPSGNR
-100 AGQQLLNSFIGTFAL
+100 AGQQLLNSFVETFAL
-115 DLPRFMNGSAKEKAD
+115 DLPRFMGGSPKEKAD

-151 LYDERH
+151 LYDERR

-191 RQQDILMRNA
+191 RQQEILVRNG
-201 ENQRKRNQLNELSM
+201 ENQRKRNELNKITM
-215 KKYRLCDDLNALDE
+215 KKHALCDSLHALDE

-245 NKTVADEKTAL
+245 DKTVADEEIAL
-256 NVAAGLVDEPTTEI
+256 DVAAGLVDEPTAEI
-270 EADIAR
+270 EADINR

-286 NADKARAAEEAGEY
+286 NADKARAAAEAGELSE
-300 RGKYDALTE
+300 KYEALTE
-309 HIEAVRRERTAL
+309 NIEAVRRERTQL

-329 PGLSVEGGE
+329 PGLSVEGGD

-379 LDLDTLKRFG
+379 LDLDTLKKFG

-404 STGDECSIIIEE
+404 STGDECNIIIEE
-416 GGAVGTEPEPP
+416 GGVVGTEPEP
-427 KQYKGFGEWTGGNK
+427 KQYKGFGEWTKNS